1 MTKIGPI
8 FSALLL
14 CLSMGSNADEALDGA
29 SLYSQN
35 CASCHGQGIKAGE
48 RIAPPIVG
56 VKDHY
61 LLAYADKE
69 SFVNAVVNWVREPAT
84 GRSLM
89 PGAISRFGIM
99 PALPYPSDVVAS
111 IAAFI
116 YEENIEKPGWYEEH
130 FNKEHGSGNGG
141 KKK

>member
-8 FSALLL
+8 ITVFLL
-14 CLSMGSNADEALDGA
+14 CFSMGSSADKALDGA
-29 SLYSQN
+29 SLYAQN
-35 CASCHGQGIKAGE
+35 CASCNGPGVKAGE

-69 SFVNAVVNWVREPAT
+69 SFVSAVVKWVREPAT
-84 GRSLM
+84 DPSLM

-99 PALPYPSDVVAS
+99 PTLPYPSDVVAS
-111 IAAFI
+111 IATFL

-130 FNKEHGSGNGG
+130 FNKEHGSGTGG
-141 KKK
+141 KTK